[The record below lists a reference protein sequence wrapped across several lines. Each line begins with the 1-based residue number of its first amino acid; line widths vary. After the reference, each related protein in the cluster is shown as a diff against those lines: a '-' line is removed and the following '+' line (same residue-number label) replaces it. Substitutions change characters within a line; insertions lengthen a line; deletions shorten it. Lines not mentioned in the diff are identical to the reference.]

1 MTSKNDHIQMAKGA
15 VWPTGYSFLT
25 STVVY
30 EFQDIFYKIF
40 SQKFNLFL
48 FFIFSPLAISKE
60 YWWSKWELA
69 TLLCQTQA
77 KNPQKSLAHTL
88 KICSSSNS
96 GPWQLG
102 SDFPSLFIPPVK
114 ALALCV
120 LS

>member
-1 MTSKNDHIQMAKGA
+1 MAKGA

-60 YWWSKWELA
+60 Y
-69 TLLCQTQA
+69 
-77 KNPQKSLAHTL
+77 
-88 KICSSSNS
+88 
-96 GPWQLG
+96 
-102 SDFPSLFIPPVK
+102 
-114 ALALCV
+114 
-120 LS
+120 